1 MISHN
6 KIKFQGRGRWDNDIN
21 TASAVFSPGQWIKRD
36 SLDDPIHH
44 AGAQITKLDKPHL
57 LENRFLNNFVSGSWR
72 ITWEKENFT
81 DKEVVD
87 FIENCPMEGW
97 TTDITQTQI
106 IRETSDANAA
116 IPDWTE
122 YRLKY
127 QLKSTTA
134 TIEALTEGEMFCL
147 SFLNSTY
154 ENYKVEAIT
163 LEESQN
169 IKIQEPGSY
178 IIPLSDSFLKE
189 GQKLKKFRTYKL
201 VSNTVEL
208 NNDSNNRVRL
218 LKICGM

>member
-44 AGAQITKLDKPHL
+44 GGAQITHIDKPYL

-81 DKEVVD
+81 DQEIED
-87 FIENCPMEGW
+87 FITYCPMQGW
-97 TTDITQTQI
+97 TTTITDTQV
-106 IRETSDANAA
+106 IRETADANAQVLV
-116 IPDWTE
+116 WEE

-127 QLKSTTA
+127 QLKSSTVK
-134 TIEALTEGEMFCL
+134 IEALTEGEMFCL
-147 SFLNSTY
+147 SFLNGTY

-163 LEESQN
+163 LEANQN
-169 IKIQEPGSY
+169 IKIQEKGSY
-178 IIPLSDSFLKE
+178 LIPLADSFLKNN
-189 GQKLKKFRTYKL
+189 KNLKKIQ
-201 VSNTVEL
+201 N
-208 NNDSNNRVRL
+208 
-218 LKICGM
+218 I